1 MKYNTTNKP
10 LQCMMTQSNCYKGTR
25 EMKPVGVLWH
35 STGANNPWL
44 KRYVQPDDNAA
55 NRDELLAKLGKNQ
68 YNNDWNH
75 ISRDAGLNCW
85 IGKLADGSVATVQTM
100 PWTYRPWGCG
110 SGSKGS
116 CNSGWIQF
124 EICEDGLT
132 DATYFNQVYKE
143 ACEITAYLCQMFG
156 IDPHGS
162 VNGVPTILCH
172 ADSYKLGM
180 GSNHGDIYNWFPK
193 HGKDM
198 TNVRDDVAELLKVAS
213 VETSKPATSMNKRE
227 AYVAKM
233 REWIGRNEAD
243 GSHKAI
249 IDVYNK
255 GLADAV
261 KKWGTRNCK
270 MDYSWA
276 WCACCVSAAAMAAG
290 VADLVPIEISC
301 YYIIEIA
308 KKFGLWVENDA
319 YVPAAGDLILY
330 DWEDSGAGDNTGN
343 PDHVGVVETVANGKI
358 TVIEGN
364 CSNSVKRRTLNV
376 NGQYIRGF
384 IVPKFGDAKVEEPKT
399 PAATKT
405 VDELAK
411 EVIAG
416 KWGNGEDRKQ
426 RLTAAGYNY
435 STVQARVNEML
446 APKPATPSKTVDEL
460 AKEVIQGKWGN
471 GQARKDAL
479 TKAGYDYS
487 KVQARVNEILK
498 APTKVSEPQPEYY
511 VVVKGDNLTKIAK
524 RYGTTVKQ
532 LVEWNNI
539 KNPDLIYV
547 GQKFRV
553 K

>member
-1 MKYNTTNKP
+1 MSKKGIDISKWQGSIDFGKVKADGIEFCIIREGFRQAIDGNFVGYVKDAKAAGIQVLGVYHFIYVDGATPEQNAIACVNNLKTAGLDHATTWIFADLEYDTWDKAGVKVTKALCTQYTKEFLDKLKALGCTKLGIYCNNDYYKNYYDWNQLAEYRKY
-10 LQCMMTQSNCYKGTR
+10 
-25 EMKPVGVLWH
+25 LWLADWSGGPDVECAIQQTG
-35 STGANNPWL
+35 STG
-44 KRYVQPDDNAA
+44 K
-55 NRDELLAKLGKNQ
+55 
-68 YNNDWNH
+68 
-75 ISRDAGLNCW
+75 
-85 IGKLADGSVATVQTM
+85 
-100 PWTYRPWGCG
+100 
-110 SGSKGS
+110 
-116 CNSGWIQF
+116 
-124 EICEDGLT
+124 
-132 DATYFNQVYKE
+132 
-143 ACEITAYLCQMFG
+143 
-156 IDPHGS
+156 
-162 VNGVPTILCH
+162 VNGISGNVDTDTLF
-172 ADSYKLGM
+172 DESMLG
-180 GSNHGDIYNWFPK
+180 
-193 HGKDM
+193 
-198 TNVRDDVAELLKVAS
+198 
-213 VETSKPATSMNKRE
+213 TSKPATNTISKRD

-255 GLADAV
+255 GLAAAV
-261 KKWGTRNCK
+261 KRWGTRNCK

-290 VADLVPIEISC
+290 VDDIVPIEISC

-308 KKFGLWVENDA
+308 KKFGVWVENDA
-319 YVPAAGDLILY
+319 YVPTAGDLILY
-330 DWEDSGAGDNTGN
+330 DWDDSGVGDNTGGA
-343 PDHVGVVETVANGKI
+343 DHVGVVETVANGKI

-384 IVPKFGDAKVEEPKT
+384 IVPKFGDAKVEVPEM

-416 KWGNGEDRKQ
+416 KWGNGDERKQ

-446 APKPATPSKTVDEL
+446 APKPATPSKSVDEL
-460 AKEVIQGKWGN
+460 ANEVIQGKWGN

-498 APTKVSEPQPEYY
+498 APTKVAEPKPEYY
-511 VVVKGDNLTKIAK
+511 TVVKGDNLTKIAK